1 MLTKETISKYE
12 KNPTLKE
19 AVDSDTPM
27 KEWLVNYVGEHFASE
42 KGHFEES
49 TGQEFEWD
57 GSVTVEMVAELMIRE
72 FPDFM
77 FAIAEENFMRGYRQ
91 ALSDVE
97 YTEDLERHLTGADN
111 GPQG

>member
-1 MLTKETISKYE
+1 
-12 KNPTLKE
+12 
-19 AVDSDTPM
+19 M
-27 KEWLVNYVGEHFASE
+27 KEWLVNYVRRTFAAE
-42 KGHFEES
+42 RNALRKRWDKFK
-49 TGQEFEWD
+49 WD

-77 FAIAEENFMRGYRQ
+77 LAIAEENFMRGYRQ

-97 YTEDLERHLTGADN
+97 YTEDLERHITGAED

>member
-1 MLTKETISKYE
+1 M
-12 KNPTLKE
+12 
-19 AVDSDTPM
+19 
-27 KEWLVNYVGEHFASE
+27 
-42 KGHFEES
+42 
-49 TGQEFEWD
+49 GQEFKWD

-77 FAIAEENFMRGYRQ
+77 LAIAEENFMRGYRQ

-97 YTEDLERHLTGADN
+97 YTEDLERHITGAED

>member
-1 MLTKETISKYE
+1 MLTKETLSKYE
-12 KNPTLKE
+12 RNPTLKVP
-19 AVDSDTPM
+19 VDTDTPM
-27 KEWLVNYVGEHFASE
+27 KEWLVNYVGEHFAAE
-42 KGHFEES
+42 KERFEEAM
-49 TGQEFEWD
+49 GQEFKWD

-77 FAIAEENFMRGYRQ
+77 LAIAEENFMRGYRQ

-97 YTEDLERHLTGADN
+97 YTEDLERHITGAED